1 MKIHELLVRVCCCQE
16 AIVMVAAETAEFT
29 ETLDRITSWPPEIR
43 ITLARRVLE
52 SVESPAAS
60 QGPRRG
66 YLAADVISL
75 LNMPQPAP
83 DDATVRGWIDEH
95 RREKYGS

>member
-1 MKIHELLVRVCCCQE
+1 MTV
-16 AIVMVAAETAEFT
+16 AETAEFT
-29 ETLDRITSWPPEIR
+29 DILDRVTSWPPERR

-52 SVESPAAS
+52 SVDTSPAS

-66 YLAADVISL
+66 YSAAEVIAL

-83 DDATVRGWIDEH
+83 DDATVKRWTDE
-95 RREKYGS
+95 RRIEKYGT